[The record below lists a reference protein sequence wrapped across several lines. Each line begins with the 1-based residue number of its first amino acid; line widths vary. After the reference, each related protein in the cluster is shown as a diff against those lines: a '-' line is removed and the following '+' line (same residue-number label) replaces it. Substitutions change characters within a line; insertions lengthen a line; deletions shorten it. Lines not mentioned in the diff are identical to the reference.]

1 MLPFYLP
8 NQHQIH
14 YRFVISSIF
23 PSSRRFQFI
32 QGPALVNLLPT
43 LLRLP
48 SFRFLPFPC
57 SIWFSRP
64 FTFCLF
70 FYSFRDTSDQV
81 PHFSALLL
89 HQNYIR

>member
-70 FYSFRDTSDQV
+70 FYSFRDASDQLMNV
-81 PHFSALLL
+81 VDICTY
-89 HQNYIR
+89 Q